1 MWTKRWM
8 SIAWPAFMAAA
19 VMEMLVFAAFD
30 PDQMQWF
37 GQALQMS
44 RISIYS
50 LSFFIFWMV
59 FALAGYLTV
68 LLSLPR
74 EELNFRQKA

>member
-1 MWTKRWM
+1 MWTQRWM

-19 VMEMLVFAAFD
+19 VLEMLVFAAFD

-37 GQALQMS
+37 GDALQMS

-50 LSFFIFWMV
+50 LAFFIFW
-59 FALAGYLTV
+59 ALFLVSGYLTV
-68 LLSLPR
+68 LLSLPQ
-74 EELNFRQKA
+74 EELNIKHEA

>member
-8 SIAWPAFMAAA
+8 SIVWPAFMAAA

-30 PDQMQWF
+30 PDQMPWL
-37 GQALQMS
+37 AETVQMS

-50 LSFFIFWMV
+50 LAFFIFWAV
-59 FALAGYLTV
+59 FVMAGYLTV

-74 EELNFRQKA
+74 EELNVRHKA